1 MIDAGNCRR
10 PRRDTRAR
18 PLRSCG
24 LGQVA
29 PGDRLCLPGPAVRP
43 GDLACP
49 PACHDRPARKEGLGP
64 GSSVPRG
71 GVGGPGPVVSSLLQ
85 PRSGR
90 ACPALSARRSRPLG
104 PCGGV
109 TRALLSLPAP
119 SAPRPRLVLP
129 RCQPCALRGH
139 SGGPCPSV
147 RGERAPRSVC
157 SSRELKSLRVT
168 RVLGAAWQVPSRHAA
183 REDEAQCSASPSL
196 SAGRSCASRPGLPQL
211 GGRRAAS
218 LRPTRATLA
227 PSARRREGPGPGA
240 GGPARPRWPGAGL
253 PLSLQPAVGL
263 AVRQARPLCA
273 LRGLKEHVSPGLGR
287 DGGSRRHVLNRPR
300 SQEEAALRT
309 RGRAPHSPGGAPR
322 RFRSRLSV
330 TRPELLPEL

>member
-1 MIDAGNCRR
+1 M
-10 PRRDTRAR
+10 
-18 PLRSCG
+18 
-24 LGQVA
+24 
-29 PGDRLCLPGPAVRP
+29 
-43 GDLACP
+43 
-49 PACHDRPARKEGLGP
+49 
-64 GSSVPRG
+64 PRG
-71 GVGGPGPVVSSLLQ
+71 GVGGPGPVFSSLFQ

-104 PCGGV
+104 PCRGV

-211 GGRRAAS
+211 GGRLAAS
-218 LRPTRATLA
+218 PRPTRAMLA

-240 GGPARPRWPGAGL
+240 GGLARPRWPGAGL

-273 LRGLKEHVSPGLGR
+273 LRGLFAHLTR
-287 DGGSRRHVLNRPR
+287 
-300 SQEEAALRT
+300 RT
-309 RGRAPHSPGGAPR
+309 RVAGARQGWQQQAARAEPPQEPGRGGAAHSAPGRRAPRSPGGAPR